1 MRGAVISS
9 HLLPCW
15 SLLST
20 SLLEEKSEEKDSV
33 EAGDQ
38 LTLKSEENWEIAS
51 CLVDKLLLLLLILIM
66 MSWF

>member
-1 MRGAVISS
+1 VKRRIV
-9 HLLPCW
+9 
-15 SLLST
+15 
-20 SLLEEKSEEKDSV
+20 V